1 MLEKV
6 KGQDLY
12 ITRGDDEAFLVR
24 FKQSIAGSTFFFTAK
39 RNKSDSDANAVLSI
53 TASASSGLEALL
65 TLPSTATA
73 ALSERSYFYD
83 IQWKSAT
90 GAIKTI
96 LMGKLI
102 VDGDVTTRTT

>member
-1 MLEKV
+1 MEKV
-6 KGQDLY
+6 KEQDLY
-12 ITRGDDEAFLVR
+12 IERGDDEAYLVR

-39 RNKSDSDANAVLSI
+39 CNKSDSDANAVLSV
-53 TASASSGLEALL
+53 TASASSDLESLL
-65 TLPSTATA
+65 TLTNTATA

-83 IQWKSAT
+83 IQWKSAA

-96 LMGKLI
+96 IKGKLY